1 MNRSTFSVFGLLFA
15 VLLCVPANADTF
27 TFTTLDDPS
36 AAYSTNPCGISGNN
50 IVGYYW
56 GLEPQGFIYNGS
68 TYTTINDP
76 LALGGQGTWAQ
87 GISGSNVVGYYV
99 PNQGPTQGFI
109 HNGSTYTPCDDPQ
122 GVNGT
127 WAEGIDGN
135 NIVGYYWD
143 ISEQYHGFIYNGST
157 YTRLDDPLEAWG
169 TAATGIS
176 GNNVVGYYA
185 DSSDDATASS
195 TTSLQIAIRRLT
207 TLWRANKPP
216 MELLLLVFLA
226 TISWGFITIRQ
237 ARPTAS
243 STTGQPTRR
252 LTTLW
257 RRRV

>member
-1 MNRSTFSVFGLLFA
+1 M
-15 VLLCVPANADTF
+15 
-27 TFTTLDDPS
+27 
-36 AAYSTNPCGISGNN
+36 
-50 IVGYYW
+50 
-56 GLEPQGFIYNGS
+56 
-68 TYTTINDP
+68 
-76 LALGGQGTWAQ
+76 
-87 GISGSNVVGYYV
+87 
-99 PNQGPTQGFI
+99 
-109 HNGSTYTPCDDPQ
+109 
-122 GVNGT
+122 NGT

-157 YTRLDDPLEAWG
+157 YTRLNDPLEAYG
-169 TAATGIS
+169 TAASGIS

-185 DSSDDATASS
+185 DSSDNDHGFIYNIS
-195 TTSLQIAIRRLT
+195 TNSYT
-207 TLWRANKPP
+207 TLDDPLEGHKPP

-243 STTGQPTRR
+243 STTGQPIRR